1 MSFVPLQVK
10 SAYSL
15 LQSTLSVEGLVGAAK
30 KRGYQSL
37 ALTDHNVL
45 YGAVD
50 FYKLCSKHQLKP
62 IIGLTLDMQGI
73 IETEHSFPLVLL
85 AETNQGYKHLVAL
98 STKKMIEPETLF
110 SPNDLAPYSEG
121 LIALTPGITGEIEQ
135 YLLADKIEEAEKIIA
150 AYKRLFS
157 PEHFY
162 LGIQLHEELM
172 PIKDALLQTAKEN
185 DLKTAALTD
194 VQYLNEEDA
203 FSLKVLKAID
213 KGEQLEEHQKVL
225 TGTRHLGEPDQV
237 EQQFVDAGLAEAVQQ
252 TRNIADRI
260 KVEIPLQQRLL
271 PKYPIQTTDTT
282 SAFLKQLCLDGL
294 KKRVPEADARYFK
307 RLEHELTVIQK
318 MGFEDYFLIVWDVMA
333 YAHRAKIVTGAG
345 RGSAAGSLVSYVLE
359 ITDVDPIEYNLLFE
373 RFLNEERYNMPDIDL
388 DFPDNRR
395 EEVLQYVKEKYGKDH
410 VAQIIT
416 FGTLAAKMALRDT
429 ARVFGLKQDESN
441 EWSKAI
447 PNQLGITLEEAYK
460 KSSALQQLV
469 KQSERNQLIFK
480 TAKNIEGLPRHAS
493 THAAGV
499 VISDQKLSSIIPLQS
514 GSSSIALTQYAMGN
528 VEEIGLLKMD
538 FLGLKNL
545 TILGDALK
553 TVEYDTGKQ
562 IRLQDI
568 PMDDKETLELFQK
581 ADTVGIF
588 QFESN
593 GIKNVLRKLHPESL
607 EDIAAVNA
615 LYRPG
620 PMEQIDVFI
629 KRKKGELAMEYPHES
644 LKDILNVTYGV
655 MVYQEQVMQVAS
667 KMAGYS
673 LGQADILRRA
683 IGKKKKELI
692 DAERVHFTAGA
703 ADKGYPEQDARQVYD
718 YIERFANY
726 GFNRSHSIAY
736 SFIGYQMAYIKVHYP
751 QAFYIALLN
760 SALHNSNKV
769 KEYLLEA
776 KKKKIDVYH
785 PDINASYGRFTKKD
799 AGILFG
805 LSSIKGLRRDYVAEI
820 IQNRKANGVYKDF
833 IDFLRRMDTKWVKED
848 YILPLIYVGAFDGFR
863 YSRGTLLN
871 SLESI
876 LTSVKFSGNNIGLFD
891 VLQPKYEEAPDLTPQ
906 EKLEA
911 ENTYLGVY
919 LSGHPTE
926 KYEDILKSKQ
936 GIYVKEAVENQKIRL
951 VGQVKDVKKITTKKG
966 EPMAFM
972 TVSDTTGD
980 ISLTLFP
987 TVYRKYIQCVVQ
999 NKVLYVEG
1007 KTEVRQGQGLQIL
1020 VSHLKEAA
1028 EIEEE
1033 KKVKKCFV
1041 RIEQQYEDGET
1052 LNRLKEL
1059 FTEHSGSIPV
1069 ILYYMRTNKKLG
1081 LQEAFWV
1088 NESSDLVKSVEEL
1101 LGKGNIIID

>member
-1 MSFVPLQVK
+1 MAFVPLQVK

-15 LQSTLSVEGLVGAAK
+15 LQSTISVEELVTAAK
-30 KRGYQSL
+30 KRGYQAL
-37 ALTDHNVL
+37 ALTDKNVL

-50 FYKLCSKHQLKP
+50 FYKLCLKNQLKP
-62 IIGLTLDMQGI
+62 IVGLTLEMQGI
-73 IETEHSFPLVLL
+73 VKTESSFPLILL
-85 AETNQGYKHLVAL
+85 AETNQGYQHLVAL
-98 STKKMIEPETLF
+98 STKKMMEPEVVF
-110 SPNDLAPYSEG
+110 STNELTPYSEG
-121 LIALTPGITGEIEQ
+121 LIAFTPGITGEIEQ
-135 YLLADKIEEAEKIIA
+135 QLLAGKREEAEKTIA
-150 AYKRLFS
+150 AYKKIF
-157 PEHFY
+157 PADHFY
-162 LGIQLHEELM
+162 VGIQLHEELM
-172 PIKDALLQTAKEN
+172 PIKDELVQLATEN
-185 DLKTAALTD
+185 GLKVVASTD
-194 VQYLNEEDA
+194 VHYLNEEDA
-203 FSLKVLKAID
+203 FSLEVLKAID
-213 KGEQLEEHQKVL
+213 KGMQLEEHQKIL
-225 TGTRHLGEPDQV
+225 SGTRHLSDPAQA
-237 EQQFVDAGLAEAVQQ
+237 EQQFIEAGLKEAVQQ
-252 TRNIADRI
+252 TKIIAERINI
-260 KVEIPLQQRLL
+260 EIHLQQRLL
-271 PKYPIQTTDTT
+271 PKYPIETNDST
-282 SAFLKQLCLDGL
+282 STYLKQLCLNGL
-294 KKRVPEADARYFK
+294 KKRVADPDERYLK
-307 RLEHELTVIQK
+307 RLEYELAVIQK

-345 RGSAAGSLVSYVLE
+345 RGSAAGSLVSFVLE

-429 ARVFGLKQDESN
+429 ARVFGLKQEESN

-447 PNQLGITLEEAYK
+447 PNQLGITLEAAYK
-460 KSSALQQLV
+460 KSTALQQLIGR
-469 KQSERNQLIFK
+469 SERNQLIFK

-499 VISDQKLSSIIPLQS
+499 VISDQKLSRIIPLQS
-514 GSSSIALTQYAMGN
+514 GSGSIALTQYAMGN
-528 VEEIGLLKMD
+528 IEEIGLLKMD

-553 TVEYDTGKQ
+553 TIEYDTGKTL
-562 IRLQDI
+562 RLQDI
-568 PMDDKETLELFQK
+568 PMDDKETLALFQK

-588 QFESN
+588 QFESS

-629 KRKKGELAMEYPHES
+629 KRKKGELNMEYPHES
-644 LKDILNVTYGV
+644 LEDILNVTYGV

-692 DAERVHFTAGA
+692 DAERVHFTTGA
-703 ADKGYPEQDARQVYD
+703 VDQGFQEQDARHVYD

-760 SALHNSNKV
+760 SALHNVNKI

-776 KKKKIDVYH
+776 KKKKIPVYH
-785 PDINASYGRFTKKD
+785 PDINTSYGRFTKKES
-799 AGILFG
+799 GILFG
-805 LSSIKGLRRDYVAEI
+805 LSSIKGLRRDYVTEI
-820 IQNRKANGVYKDF
+820 IQNRKNNGAYKDF

-848 YILPLIYVGAFDGFR
+848 YILPLVYVGAFDDFR
-863 YSRGTLLN
+863 YTRGTLIN

-911 ENTYLGVY
+911 EDTYLGVY

-926 KYEDILKSKQ
+926 KYEEILKRKQ
-936 GIYVKEAVENQKIRL
+936 GLYIKDAVENQKIRL
-951 VGQVKDVKKITTKKG
+951 IGQVKEVKKITTKKG

-980 ISLTLFP
+980 ISLTMFP
-987 TVYRKYIQCVVQ
+987 TVYRKYIQSVVQ
-999 NKVLYVEG
+999 NKVLYIEG
-1007 KTEVRQGQGLQIL
+1007 KTELRQGQGLQIL
-1020 VSHLKEAA
+1020 VSYLKEAA

-1033 KKVKKCFV
+1033 KKIKKCFV
-1041 RIEQQYEDGET
+1041 RIEEQHEDGET
-1052 LNRLKEL
+1052 LNHLKEL
-1059 FTEHSGSIPV
+1059 FTKHSGSIPV

-1088 NESSDLVKSVEEL
+1088 NDSPDLMKSVEEL